1 MTKPS
6 LNIVAEPATQ
16 EIVMTCVFDAPR
28 ELVFQAYTDP
38 NAIPKWWGPKRMT
51 TAVERMEV
59 RPGGIWRFVQSEPDG
74 GPYAFF
80 GVYHAIVP
88 PERIVQT
95 FEFEGAPGHV
105 SLETATLEDVRG
117 KTKLTASSVFQS
129 VEDRDSMLQ
138 AGMEDGARETMER
151 FADLLQEAVKG
162 TPR

>member
-51 TAVERMEV
+51 TTVERMEV
-59 RPGGIWRFVQSEPDG
+59 RPGGIWRFVQREPDG
-74 GPYAFF
+74 RSYAFF

-95 FEFEGAPGHV
+95 FEFEGASGHV
-105 SLETATLEDVRG
+105 SLETAMLEDVGG